1 MFNKH
6 DLAGAGRW
14 VRDHFSNWFAS
25 SFVMAAWFA
34 VICVVIFVDF
44 TMGGEYMERWS
55 PKEELNFRFRLL
67 GYAMAGAPIAIM
79 AAGFMAR
86 RNGMLKAGA
95 LAIGFAVIL
104 SLFSIAQSIGTMSL
118 TAENMTQQAEAF
130 ERVETTDTNRL
141 DFLKSERQLVIDTRD
156 AEIARIQ
163 SSIDAIEND
172 GIPGIPRADQ
182 DSIDNYN
189 ARIDTLR
196 NDANAEIE
204 RIGDE
209 IKLELET
216 PDTGSDPLVAPMKFD
231 PMVVVIN
238 WFTSLGQP
246 TDLSKR
252 WITIIY
258 LTLIAIVICLIG
270 QTLSLFLSIT
280 ARRSAE
286 ATLKDPVRVEAGK
299 KAAETKNRRKRQTLK
314 IQEQADSYL
323 AGWRKAVQY
332 AKNTKWTAKGIA
344 QTSFP
349 NLAIDHVIE
358 VLRKANKNGDWRP
371 ELEEEINLVKRLVDP
386 PEREDSKQYAVDII
400 EPNPTLNGGTPH
412 DDDDTNRVAA
422 D

>member
-1 MFNKH
+1 MK
-6 DLAGAGRW
+6 
-14 VRDHFSNWFAS
+14 
-25 SFVMAAWFA
+25 
-34 VICVVIFVDF
+34 
-44 TMGGEYMERWS
+44 
-55 PKEELNFRFRLL
+55 
-67 GYAMAGAPIAIM
+67 
-79 AAGFMAR
+79 
-86 RNGMLKAGA
+86 KAGTM
-95 LAIGFAVIL
+95 AICFAVIL

-118 TAENMTQQAEAF
+118 TAENMTQEAEAF
-130 ERVETTDTNRL
+130 EKVETTDTNRL

-189 ARIDTLR
+189 ARIDVLR

-216 PDTGSDPLVAPMKFD
+216 PEAGTEPLVAPMKFD

-238 WFTSLGQP
+238 WFTSVGQP

-258 LTLIAIVICLIG
+258 LTAIAVVICLIG

-286 ATLKDPVRVEAGK
+286 ARAAANENSPNFITQPQVEGEGYWETRIAKALKTRIKKPTAQGIKDTYFDGVATVPELRSQLLLRVKRGLLSQRDFDFIMREGEW
-299 KAAETKNRRKRQTLK
+299 AA
-314 IQEQADSYL
+314 
-323 AGWRKAVQY
+323 
-332 AKNTKWTAKGIA
+332 
-344 QTSFP
+344 P
-349 NLAIDHVIE
+349 
-358 VLRKANKNGDWRP
+358 KANG
-371 ELEEEINLVKRLVDP
+371 
-386 PEREDSKQYAVDII
+386 
-400 EPNPTLNGGTPH
+400 H
-412 DDDDTNRVAA
+412 DTTAPKGAKDADDTGTYPISPA
-422 D
+422 

>member
-6 DLAGAGRW
+6 DLAESGRW
-14 VRDHFSNWFAS
+14 IRDHFSNWFAS
-25 SFVMAAWFA
+25 SFVMARWFA

-55 PKEELNFRFRLL
+55 PKDELDFRFRLL
-67 GYAMAGAPIAIM
+67 GYAMAGAPIVIM

-86 RNGMLKAGA
+86 RNNMKKAGTM
-95 LAIGFAVIL
+95 AICFAVIL

-118 TAENMTQQAEAF
+118 TAENMTQEAEAF
-130 ERVETTDTNRL
+130 EKVETTDTNRL

-189 ARIDTLR
+189 ARIDVLR

-216 PDTGSDPLVAPMKFD
+216 PEAGTEPLVAPMKFD

-238 WFTSLGQP
+238 WFTSVGQP

-258 LTLIAIVICLIG
+258 LTAIAVVICLIG

-286 ATLKDPVRVEAGK
+286 ARAAANENSPNFITQPQVEGEGYWETRIAKALKTRIKKPTAQGIKDTYFDGVATVPELRSQLLLRVKRGLLSQRDFDFIMREGEW
-299 KAAETKNRRKRQTLK
+299 AA
-314 IQEQADSYL
+314 
-323 AGWRKAVQY
+323 
-332 AKNTKWTAKGIA
+332 
-344 QTSFP
+344 P
-349 NLAIDHVIE
+349 
-358 VLRKANKNGDWRP
+358 KANG
-371 ELEEEINLVKRLVDP
+371 
-386 PEREDSKQYAVDII
+386 
-400 EPNPTLNGGTPH
+400 H
-412 DDDDTNRVAA
+412 DTTAPKGAKDADDTGTYPISPA
-422 D
+422 

>member
-25 SFVMAAWFA
+25 SFVMAAWFI

-55 PKEELNFRFRLL
+55 PKDELDFRFRLL

-95 LAIGFAVIL
+95 LAIAFAVVL
-104 SLFSIAQSIGTMSL
+104 SLFSIAQSVGTMSL
-118 TAENMTQQAEAF
+118 TAENMTVQAEAF
-130 ERVETTDTNRL
+130 EKVETTDTNRL
-141 DFLKSERQLVIDTRD
+141 EFLKSERQLVIDTRD

-189 ARIDTLR
+189 ARIDVLR
-196 NDANAEIE
+196 NDANGEIE

-216 PDTGSDPLVAPMKFD
+216 PEAGAEPTVAPMKFD

-238 WFTSLGQP
+238 WFTSLGKP

-258 LTLIAIVICLIG
+258 LTAIAIVICLIG

-286 ATLKDPVRVEAGK
+286 ARAVANENAPPNFITQPQVEGEGYWETRIAKALKTRIKKPTAQGIKDTYFDGVATIHELRSQLLLRVRRGLLSQRDFDFIMREGDWSA
-299 KAAETKNRRKRQTLK
+299 
-314 IQEQADSYL
+314 
-323 AGWRKAVQY
+323 
-332 AKNTKWTAKGIA
+332 
-344 QTSFP
+344 P
-349 NLAIDHVIE
+349 
-358 VLRKANKNGDWRP
+358 KANGHDTTANKGANDA
-371 ELEEEINLVKRLVDP
+371 D
-386 PEREDSKQYAVDII
+386 DS
-400 EPNPTLNGGTPH
+400 GTYPIS
-412 DDDDTNRVAA
+412 TAS
-422 D
+422 